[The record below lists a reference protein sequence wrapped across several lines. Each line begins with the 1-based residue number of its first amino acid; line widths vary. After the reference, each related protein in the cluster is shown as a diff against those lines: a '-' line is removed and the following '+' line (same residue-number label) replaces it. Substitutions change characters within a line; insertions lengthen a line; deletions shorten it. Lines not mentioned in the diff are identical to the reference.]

1 MRTKSFIASI
11 LLCSSLL
18 GVLGF
23 STLATNTV
31 SASEVPKVEIAT
43 EELDLNSDQVTIS
56 ENMTREEVIQ
66 SISNEFGIS
75 KEQAEQSISSNS
87 SQMRRQV
94 ADENFVL
101 LRAAWQDRQINNS
114 VEGGTAYFYCRTTE
128 SGGFRAIKE
137 IIYAGF
143 NHPKYGFSGTLQ
155 YGLPDPNRIHYTLN
169 GALYS
174 HATTSISGG
183 GSVGVNGV
191 GTVNLSAT
199 VTSNFIKNVF
209 VTKDVSF

>member
-1 MRTKSFIASI
+1 M
-11 LLCSSLL
+11 L
-18 GVLGF
+18 
-23 STLATNTV
+23 
-31 SASEVPKVEIAT
+31 
-43 EELDLNSDQVTIS
+43 
-56 ENMTREEVIQ
+56 Q
-66 SISNEFGIS
+66 SISTEFGVSI
-75 KEQAEQSISSNS
+75 EQAEQNIFKNS
-87 SQMRRQV
+87 GRVKRQTT
-94 ADENFVL
+94 DEKFVL
-101 LRAAWQDRQINNS
+101 VRAAWQDRQINNS

-128 SGGFRAIKE
+128 SGWFRAIKE

>member
-1 MRTKSFIASI
+1 MKTKSFIAST
-11 LLCSSLL
+11 LVCFSLL

-23 STLATNTV
+23 STLATTTV
-31 SASEVPKVEIAT
+31 SASEVPKIEIASK
-43 EELDLNSDQVTIS
+43 ELDLNSDQVTIS
-56 ENMTREEVIQ
+56 DYMTKDEMLQ
-66 SISNEFGIS
+66 SISTEFGVSI
-75 KEQAEQSISSNS
+75 EQAEQNIFKNS
-87 SQMRRQV
+87 ARVKRQTT
-94 ADENFVL
+94 DEKFVL
-101 LRAAWQDRQINNS
+101 VRAAWQDRQINNS

-128 SGGFRAIKE
+128 SGWFRAIKE

>member
-1 MRTKSFIASI
+1 MPKIEIAS
-11 LLCSSLL
+11 
-18 GVLGF
+18 
-23 STLATNTV
+23 
-31 SASEVPKVEIAT
+31 K
-43 EELDLNSDQVTIS
+43 ELDLNSDQVTIS
-56 ENMTREEVIQ
+56 DYMTKDEMLQ
-66 SISNEFGIS
+66 SISTEFGVSI
-75 KEQAEQSISSNS
+75 EQADQNIFKNS
-87 SQMRRQV
+87 ARVKRQTT
-94 ADENFVL
+94 DEKFVL
-101 LRAAWQDRQINNS
+101 VRAAWQDRQINNS

-128 SGGFRAIKE
+128 SGWFRAIKE